1 MRRFLPIVTITE
13 ITPPKKISGL
23 SSLCVTFPFNQYIVD
38 ALKTLPTYHYHK
50 ALKCWE
56 VPIAYLG
63 RLLDSLTF
71 LDDIQLKL
79 LDTPENGTISFNRKY
94 NLEPLSEIE
103 RNSFKLKPFKH
114 QLEAVDFG
122 LAHEKWLLLD
132 SPGTG
137 KTFSTI
143 CLAETLK
150 RRGLIDHC
158 FIICGVNA
166 LKQNW
171 KKEIAKFSTESAIV
185 LGEYTTRT
193 GTTRYR
199 SVEKRAQQLREPI
212 EEFFIITN
220 IETLRDDRIV
230 EAFKNSKNNFGLL
243 AVDEI
248 HKAAGN
254 KSAAQTSNLLKLDT
268 PFKLGMTGTLCVN
281 SPVSCY
287 GSLAFTDNDKATL
300 TNFKSQYCCYSGF
313 RNAQIVG
320 YKNLEVLQEEIASC
334 SLRRTLYDVREDLP
348 PLTVDVEYLEMEED
362 QQKFY
367 EAIKEGVKEEADK
380 IELKSGNL
388 LALTT
393 RLRQAT
399 ACPSVLTSQ
408 QIVSV
413 KVERAFE
420 LIEEITS
427 QGEKVVI
434 FSMFKEPL
442 HQLATKLDK
451 FRFSL
456 NTGDT
461 PDFELSNNVD
471 RFQDDPNEQVFLGTY
486 GRVGVGLT
494 LNSAMYMICIDTP
507 YTYALFE
514 QGVQRCHRVN
524 NSRPAFAKVLLCS
537 ETIDER
543 VWQIVENKKE
553 LGAYLIDQEE
563 FSGQLSNTLESELRD
578 IISSL

>member
-1 MRRFLPIVTITE
+1 MINITE
-13 ITPPKKISGL
+13 ISPPLKISGL
-23 SSLCVTFPFNQYIVD
+23 SSMIVQFDYNQYIID
-38 ALKTLPTYHYHK
+38 SIKTIPTTHYHK
-50 ALKCWE
+50 AQKCWE
-56 VPIAYLG
+56 IPTVYLG

-71 LDDIQLKL
+71 LDDIELRL
-79 LDTPENGTISFNRKY
+79 LDTPETGAISFNRKY
-94 NLEPLSEIE
+94 NLEPLSEEEKI
-103 RNSFKLKPFKH
+103 SFKLKPFKH

-122 LAHEKWLLLD
+122 LTHEKWLLLD

-158 FIICGVNA
+158 FIICGLNA

-171 KKEIAKFSTESAIV
+171 KKEISKFSNESAIV

-193 GTTRYR
+193 GKVRYR
-199 SVEKRAQQLREPI
+199 SVEKRAQQLRDPI
-212 EEFFIITN
+212 DEFFIITN

-230 EAFKNSKNNFGLL
+230 EAFKKSENKFGLI

-254 KSAAQTSNLLKLDT
+254 KSAQQTSNLLKLDAQ
-268 PFKLGMTGTLCVN
+268 FKLGMTGSLIVN
-281 SPVSCY
+281 SPVSAY
-287 GSLAFTDNDKATL
+287 SSLVFTENDKSTL
-300 TNFKSQYCCYSGF
+300 TNFKSLYCNFG
-313 RNAQIVG
+313 G
-320 YKNLEVLQEEIASC
+320 YKNTQVISFKNLDVLQEEINSC
-334 SLRRTLYDVREDLP
+334 SLRRTLEDVREDLP
-348 PLTVDVEYLEMEED
+348 PLTVEVEYLEMEDD

-380 IELKSGNL
+380 IELKAGNL

-399 ACPSVLTSQ
+399 ACPSVLTTQ
-408 QIVSV
+408 PIDSV

-427 QGEKVVI
+427 QGEKVVV

-442 HQLATKLDK
+442 HQLAAKLDK

-461 PDFELSNNVD
+461 PDFDLSNNVD
-471 RFQDDPNEQVFLGTY
+471 RFQDDSNEQVFMGTFA
-486 GRVGVGLT
+486 RAATGLT
-494 LNSAMYMICIDTP
+494 LNSSMYLICIDTP
-507 YTYALFE
+507 YTYALFD
-514 QGVQRCHRVN
+514 QAAQRIHRVN
-524 NSRPAFAKVLLCS
+524 NTRPAYVKVLVCS

-543 VWQIVENKKE
+543 VQEIVATKKE
-553 LGAYLIDQEE
+553 LGEYLVDGVE
-563 FSGQLSNTLESELRD
+563 FDGQLNNNLTDCLRE
-578 IISSL
+578 IISNL

>member
-1 MRRFLPIVTITE
+1 M
-13 ITPPKKISGL
+13 SGL
-23 SSLCVTFPFNQYIVD
+23 SSLVVQFDYNQYIVD
-38 ALKTLPTYHYHK
+38 ALKTLPTYNYDK
-50 ALKCWE
+50 RTKLWE
-56 VPIAYLG
+56 CPICYLG
-63 RLLDSLTF
+63 RLLDNLTF
-71 LDDIQLKL
+71 LDDIQLQL
-79 LDTPENGTISFNRKY
+79 LDTPENGEITFNRKH
-94 NLEPLSEIE
+94 NLEPLTEIE
-103 RNSFKLKPFKH
+103 KISFKLKPFNH

-122 LAHEKWLLLD
+122 LSHEKWLLLD

-171 KKEIAKFSTESAIV
+171 KKEIAKFSTESAMI
-185 LGEYTTRT
+185 LGEYITRT

-199 SVEKRAQQLREPI
+199 SVEKRAKQLQEPI

-230 EAFKNSKNNFGLL
+230 EAFKKSSNNFGMI

-254 KSAAQTSNLLKLDT
+254 KSAAQTANLLKLDA
-268 PFKLGMTGTLCVN
+268 PFKLGMTGTLIVN
-281 SPVSCY
+281 SPISAHS
-287 GSLAFTDNDKATL
+287 SLVWTGNDKSTL
-300 TNFKSQYCCYSGF
+300 TNFKSLYCNFG
-313 RNAQIVG
+313 G
-320 YKNLEVLQEEIASC
+320 YKNTQVLSYKNLDVLQEEIAAC

-399 ACPSVLTSQ
+399 ACPSVLTTQ
-408 QIVSV
+408 EIESV

-420 LIEEITS
+420 LIEEIAA
-427 QGEKVVI
+427 QGEKVVV

-442 HQLATKLDK
+442 NKLAAKLGK

-461 PDFELSNNVD
+461 SDFDVANNVE
-471 RFQDDPNEQVFLGTY
+471 RFQEDPNELVFLGSYARAGT
-486 GRVGVGLT
+486 GLT
-494 LNSAMYMICIDTP
+494 LNSSMYMICIDTP
-507 YTYALFE
+507 YTYSLFE
-514 QGVQRCHRVN
+514 QAQQRIHRVN
-524 NSRPAFAKVLLCS
+524 NSRPAYVKVLVCS
-537 ETIDER
+537 DTIDER
-543 VWQIVENKKE
+543 VQEIVATKRE
-553 LGAYLIDQEE
+553 LGEYLVDQVE
-563 FSGQLSNTLESELRD
+563 FSGQIN
-578 IISSL
+578 SSLNDALREIICSL

>member
-1 MRRFLPIVTITE
+1 MVYIINIIE
-13 ITPPKKISGL
+13 ICPPHKLSGL
-23 SSLCVTFPFNQYIVD
+23 SSLVVQFDYNPYIVD
-38 ALKTLPTYHYHK
+38 ALKTLPTYDYDK
-50 ALKCWE
+50 RAKLWE
-56 VPIAYLG
+56 VPLCYLG
-63 RLLDSLTF
+63 RILDNLTF

-79 LDTPENGTISFNRKY
+79 LDTPENGEIHIHRNF

-103 RNSFKLKPFKH
+103 RNSFKLKPFAH
-114 QLEAVDFG
+114 QLEAVNFG
-122 LAHEKWLLLD
+122 LLHEKWLLLD

-158 FIICGVNA
+158 FIICGINA

-193 GTTRYR
+193 GKVRYR
-199 SVEKRAQQLREPI
+199 SVEKRAQQLKEPI

-230 EAFKNSKNNFGLL
+230 DAFKKSENRFGLI

-248 HKAAGN
+248 HKAAGS
-254 KSAAQTSNLLKLDT
+254 KSAQQTTNLLKLDA
-268 PFKLGMTGTLCVN
+268 PFKLGMTGSLIVN
-281 SPVSCY
+281 SPVSAY
-287 GSLAFTDNDKATL
+287 SSLVFTENDNSTL
-300 TNFKSQYCCYSGF
+300 TNFKSLYCTYGGYKNS
-313 RNAQIVG
+313 QILG
-320 YKNLEVLQEEIASC
+320 YKNLDVLQEEIQAC
-334 SLRRTLYDVREDLP
+334 SLRRTLNDVRDDLP
-348 PLTVDVEYLEMEED
+348 PLTVDVEYLEMDDE

-380 IELKSGNL
+380 IELKAGNL

-399 ACPSVLTSQ
+399 ACPSVLTTQ
-408 QIVSV
+408 LIDSV

-420 LIEEITS
+420 LIQEITS
-427 QGEKVVI
+427 QGEKVVV

-442 HQLATKLDK
+442 HQLTTKLTG

-456 NTGDT
+456 NTGDNS
-461 PDFELSNNVD
+461 DFEVANNVD
-471 RFQDDPNEQVFLGTY
+471 RFQEDPNEQIFLGTY
-486 GRVGVGLT
+486 ARTGTGLT
-494 LNSAMYMICIDTP
+494 LNSSMYMICIDTP
-507 YTYALFE
+507 YTYALFN
-514 QGVQRCHRVN
+514 QAQQRIHRVN
-524 NSRPAFAKVLLCS
+524 NTRPAYIKVLVCS
-537 ETIDER
+537 DTIDER
-543 VWQIVENKKE
+543 VQEIVETKRE
-553 LGAYLIDQEE
+553 LGEYLVDQVE
-563 FSGQLSNTLESELRD
+563 FDGQLTNSLADELKS

>member
-1 MRRFLPIVTITE
+1 MVTITE
-13 ITPPKKISGL
+13 VSPPHKISGL
-23 SSLCVTFPFNQYIVD
+23 TSLVVSFDFNQYIVD
-38 ALKTLPTYHYHK
+38 SLKTIPTYSFDK
-50 ALKCWE
+50 KTKLWE
-56 VPIAYLG
+56 FPSCYLG

-79 LDTPENGTISFNRKY
+79 LDTPENGEILLNRKY
-94 NLEPLSEIE
+94 DLEPLTEIE
-103 RNSFKLKPFKH
+103 KNSFKATPFKH

-158 FIICGVNA
+158 FIICGLNA

-171 KKEIAKFSTESAIV
+171 KKEIARFSTESAMV

-193 GTTRYR
+193 GKVRYR
-199 SVEKRAQQLREPI
+199 SVEKRAQQLKNPI

-230 EAFKNSKNNFGLL
+230 EAFKKSENKFGLI

-254 KSAAQTSNLLKLDT
+254 KSAQQTSNLLKLEA
-268 PFKLGMTGTLCVN
+268 PFKLGMTGSLIVN
-281 SPVSCY
+281 SPVSAY
-287 GSLAFTDNDKATL
+287 SSLVFTENDKSTL
-300 TNFKSQYCCYSGF
+300 TNFKSQYCSYGGF
-313 RNAQIVG
+313 RSAQIIG
-320 YKNLEVLQEEIASC
+320 YKNLDVLQEEINAC
-334 SLRRTLYDVREDLP
+334 SLRRTLNDVREDLP
-348 PLTVDVEYLEMEED
+348 PLTVDVEYLEMEDE

-380 IELKSGNL
+380 IELKAGNL

-399 ACPSVLTSQ
+399 ACPSVLTTQ
-408 QIVSV
+408 NIESV

-420 LIEEITS
+420 LIDEITS
-427 QGEKVVI
+427 QGEKVVV

-442 HQLATKLDK
+442 YQLATKLEK
-451 FRFSL
+451 FRYSL

-461 PDFELSNNVD
+461 SDFELSNNVD
-471 RFQDDPNEQVFLGTY
+471 RFQDDPNEQVFMGTFA
-486 GRVGVGLT
+486 RAATGLT
-494 LNSAMYMICIDTP
+494 LNSSMYLICIDTP
-507 YTYALFE
+507 YTYALFD
-514 QGVQRCHRVN
+514 QAAQRIHRVN
-524 NSRPAFAKVLLCS
+524 NTRPAYVKVLVCS
-537 ETIDER
+537 DSIDER
-543 VWQIVENKKE
+543 VQEIVATKKD
-553 LGAYLIDQEE
+553 LGEYLVDGVE
-563 FSGQLSNTLESELRD
+563 FDGQLTSTLTDELRA
-578 IISSL
+578 IVQSL

>member
-1 MRRFLPIVTITE
+1 MIAITE
-13 ITPPKKISGL
+13 ISPPNKISGI
-23 SSLCVTFPFNQYIVD
+23 SSIVVHFDYNPYIVD
-38 ALKTLPTYHYHK
+38 ALKTLPTYNYDK
-50 ALKCWE
+50 KTKLWE
-56 VPIAYLG
+56 VPICYLG
-63 RLLDSLTF
+63 RVLDNLTF

-79 LDTPENGTISFNRKY
+79 LDTSENGEITFNRKY
-94 NLEPLSEIE
+94 NLDPLTDTEKV
-103 RNSFKLKPFKH
+103 SFKLTPFKH
-114 QLEAVDFG
+114 QLDAVDFG

-158 FIICGVNA
+158 FIVCGVNA

-171 KKEIAKFSTESAIV
+171 KREIQKFSTESAVI
-185 LGEYTTRT
+185 LGEYTTRN

-199 SVEKRAQQLREPI
+199 SVEKRAQQLKDPI

-220 IETLRDDRIV
+220 IETLRDNRIV
-230 EAFKNSKNNFGLL
+230 EAFKKSENKFGMI

-254 KSAAQTSNLLKLDT
+254 KSAQQTANLLKLDA
-268 PFKLGMTGTLCVN
+268 PFKLGMTGTLIVN
-281 SPVSCY
+281 SPISAY
-287 GSLAFTDNDKATL
+287 GSLSFIENDQSTL
-300 TNFKSQYCCYSGF
+300 TNFKSLFCNFGGF
-313 RNAQIVG
+313 KNTQVIG
-320 YKNLEVLQEEIASC
+320 YKNLEVLQEEINAC
-334 SLRRTLYDVREDLP
+334 SLRRTLSDVRDDLP
-348 PLTVDVEYLEMEED
+348 PLTVDVEYLEMDDD

-399 ACPSVLTSQ
+399 ACPSVLTTQ
-408 QIVSV
+408 AIDSV

-427 QGEKVVI
+427 QGEKVVV

-442 HQLATKLDK
+442 NILASKLPG
-451 FRFSL
+451 FHFSL

-461 PDFELSNNVD
+461 SDFEVANNVA
-471 RFQDDPNEQVFLGTY
+471 RFQDDPKEQVFLGSYNRCGT
-486 GRVGVGLT
+486 GLT
-494 LNSAMYMICIDTP
+494 LNSSMYMVCIDTP

-514 QGVQRCHRVN
+514 QAQQRIHRVN
-524 NSRPAFAKVLLCS
+524 NSRPAYIKVLVCS
-537 ETIDER
+537 DTIDER
-543 VWQIVENKKE
+543 VQEIVETKRE
-553 LGAYLIDQEE
+553 LGEYLVDGVE
-563 FSGQLSNTLESELRD
+563 FSGQLNNNKLDDELRA
-578 IISSL
+578 IIKGL

>member
-1 MRRFLPIVTITE
+1 M
-13 ITPPKKISGL
+13 
-23 SSLCVTFPFNQYIVD
+23 
-38 ALKTLPTYHYHK
+38 
-50 ALKCWE
+50 
-56 VPIAYLG
+56 
-63 RLLDSLTF
+63 
-71 LDDIQLKL
+71 
-79 LDTPENGTISFNRKY
+79 
-94 NLEPLSEIE
+94 
-103 RNSFKLKPFKH
+103 
-114 QLEAVDFG
+114 
-122 LAHEKWLLLD
+122 LD

-158 FIICGVNA
+158 FIVCGVNA

-171 KKEIAKFSTESAIV
+171 KREIQKFSTESALI

-199 SVEKRAQQLREPI
+199 SVEKRAKQLLEPI

-220 IETLRDDRIV
+220 IETLRDNRIV
-230 EAFKNSKNNFGLL
+230 EAFKKSENRFGMI

-254 KSAAQTSNLLKLDT
+254 KSAQQTSNLLKLDA
-268 PFKLGMTGTLCVN
+268 PFKLGMTGTLVVN
-281 SPVSCY
+281 SPVSAY
-287 GSLAFTDNDKATL
+287 GSLCFTENDKATL
-300 TNFKSQYCCYSGF
+300 TNFKSQYCTFGGYRNSMITGF
-313 RNAQIVG
+313 
-320 YKNLEVLQEEIASC
+320 KNLEVLQEEIDAC
-334 SLRRTLYDVREDLP
+334 SLRRTLSDVREDLP
-348 PLTVDVEYLEMEED
+348 PLTVDVEYLEMDDD

-367 EAIKEGVKEEADK
+367 EAIKDGVKEEADK

-399 ACPSVLTSQ
+399 ACPSVLTTQ
-408 QIVSV
+408 AVESV

-427 QGEKVVI
+427 QGEKVVV

-442 HQLATKLDK
+442 NILASKLQG

-461 PDFELSNNVD
+461 SDFEVANNVA
-471 RFQDDPNEQVFLGTY
+471 RFQDDQNEQLFLGSYNRCGT
-486 GRVGVGLT
+486 GLT
-494 LNSAMYMICIDTP
+494 LNSSMYMVCVDTP

-514 QGVQRCHRVN
+514 QAQQRIHRVN
-524 NSRPAFAKVLLCS
+524 NSRPAYIKVLVCS
-537 ETIDER
+537 DTIDER
-543 VWQIVENKKE
+543 VQEIVETKRE
-553 LGAYLIDQEE
+553 LGEYLVDGVE
-563 FSGQLSNTLESELRD
+563 FSGQLNTKLDDELRD
-578 IISSL
+578 IIRSL